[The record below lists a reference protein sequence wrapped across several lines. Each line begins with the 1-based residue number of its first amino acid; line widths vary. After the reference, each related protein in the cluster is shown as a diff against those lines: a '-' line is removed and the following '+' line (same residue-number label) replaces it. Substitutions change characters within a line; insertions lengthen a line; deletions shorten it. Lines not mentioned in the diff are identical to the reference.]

1 MTTWLFVSL
10 SVVAALLAPFSALAA
25 MLLLTPALAVV
36 VKGWPE
42 QQRGLAWLM
51 LGWLFWLPASLAFS
65 QAPGLSLPQAAM
77 LLCLPLAW
85 LAGRELERRGQL
97 GWLLEYGL
105 PVLLLVLLAWG
116 LLQGPNTVTQKPQ
129 GPFNDPNTYAALLN
143 LLTLPLLARYLAADL
158 ALAPRW
164 LRTGQLALLAGA
176 ALVAFLVSSRGAAL
190 AAVLVLPPLLWLAR
204 KQSNFGRKLALLASV
219 ALLAYLAALAVSG
232 GLSVAQRLVDTVQG
246 GDPLRLMLL
255 RSAWLAIMDHPWLG
269 TGLGTFRLLYAQYRF
284 PDETGTAGGWVHNDY
299 LQVWLEAGLPMLL
312 MLLGLVLW
320 LVWAIWRTLRPSKQ
334 EGGREALLRMG
345 YLAGIGAI
353 LLHALVNFLFFFA
366 LVSVLVGLYLARAGQ
381 IDADSPV
388 PMPASKHGEHA
399 RAVRLAAGGY
409 AFLLGYLLLG
419 QVAVEGLLGEAR
431 FIQRTLWQWHI
442 TYPRYDVAYWV
453 SVLAPFH
460 PTPQQIMG
468 LELKEVA
475 LFDGDKHG
483 AMRNDALDRM
493 AAAWQ
498 RAPCYLPYAND
509 ALAVIR
515 DAGDDALTD
524 ELRARGRAIAQRN
537 LACNARHGLSYYHA
551 GLLAGSDAEAMM
563 WWRAGLAAS
572 LYLGDRLLL
581 TTAILSRTTPGH
593 EQTLAALAARMAQ
606 TLRGMEAKPGEHTD
620 QAFWSEAQY
629 TLLHIAGPQVLQLA
643 KPPKP

>member
-1 MTTWLFVSL
+1 
-10 SVVAALLAPFSALAA
+10 
-25 MLLLTPALAVV
+25 
-36 VKGWPE
+36 
-42 QQRGLAWLM
+42 
-51 LGWLFWLPASLAFS
+51 
-65 QAPGLSLPQAAM
+65 
-77 LLCLPLAW
+77 
-85 LAGRELERRGQL
+85 
-97 GWLLEYGL
+97 
-105 PVLLLVLLAWG
+105 LVLLAWG

-442 TYPRYDVAYWV
+442 TYPRYDVAYWI